1 MLNRFYVNPILPA
14 QNGDRARRFYRDV
27 LGLDLLT
34 GPTDDPMV
42 FGAAQGSSVALSEM
56 PDRTPPPYP
65 MISFMVTGI
74 EEVVE
79 ALKARGATFEPLRP
93 ASFAGREGKAGGD
106 VMDFGS
112 AKSAFLKDPE
122 GNVIALNEFTGRDSE
137 RTNKSR

>member
-14 QNGDRARRFYRDV
+14 QDGDRARRFYRDV

-42 FGAAQGSSVALSEM
+42 FGAANGSSIALSEM
-56 PDRTPPPYP
+56 PDRVPPPYP

-79 ALKARGATFEPLRP
+79 GLKARGATFQHPAP
-93 ASFAGREGKAGGD
+93 ASFAGVVGKASGD
-106 VMDFGS
+106 VMDFGA
-112 AKSAFLKDPE
+112 AKSAFLKDSE
-122 GNVIALNEFTGRDSE
+122 GNLIALNEFLG
-137 RTNKSR
+137 